1 MIIKQPE
8 CQKKFKETWISR
20 WGPAI
25 LKIAKADKI
34 KLAEED
40 DMQGLEEIPEG
51 YAWISYYFIT
61 FIVILII

>member
-8 CQKKFKETWISR
+8 CQKKFKEAWISR

-40 DMQGLEEIPEG
+40 YMQRLEELPEG
-51 YAWISYYFIT
+51 YAWISYYSTT
-61 FIVILII
+61 FIDILII